1 MPKSRKITQTQLA
14 REMNVSQA
22 LVSLVLNGRKEGI
35 NQETYDKIW
44 DHAIKRGYHP
54 RGMHLAALPAGAN
67 NRQVGFILRA
77 PMRLNSLSAYFSHV
91 QHGLHS
97 ALQPQGYTTT
107 FLGSEDLL
115 PPEQLRRL
123 LPAGHNYQGIV
134 ILGEVAVSFLHEL
147 RAVDRRL
154 VAVSARYPGLCHS
167 VLGNETLALEQ
178 IVGHL
183 VELGHRRI
191 GWIGG
196 NSHLGRH
203 ESRLNACR
211 QALTA
216 VGLNLL
222 PRYTITL
229 EEADRAEG
237 GEAVHQLL
245 AHQDRPD
252 FPTAFVCY
260 NCLMAEGA
268 ARALIR
274 AGRKVPTDVSVIG
287 ADAPREPS
295 SAEGMRVSGAG
306 TDPVRLG
313 QTAARLI
320 VTSTGSEDESFTD
333 LILPSQLYLGE
344 TTGPAPKK

>member
-1 MPKSRKITQTQLA
+1 MPKPRKITQTQLA
-14 REMNVSQA
+14 REMDVSQA

-35 NQETYDKIW
+35 NQETYEKIW
-44 DHAIKRGYHP
+44 EHAIKRGYHP
-54 RGMHLAALPAGAN
+54 RGMHLGSVPASAN

-97 ALQPQGYTTT
+97 ALQPQGFTTT

-134 ILGEVAVSFLHEL
+134 ILGEVSVGFLNEL
-147 RAVDRRL
+147 RAVDRRI

-167 VLGNETLALEQ
+167 VLGNEVLALEQ
-178 IVGHL
+178 IVTHL
-183 VELGHRRI
+183 HELGHRRI
-191 GWIGG
+191 GWVGG
-196 NSHLGRH
+196 NVNLGRH
-203 ESRLNACR
+203 EARLNACR
-211 QALTA
+211 QALA
-216 VGLNLL
+216 SIGLSLA
-222 PRYTITL
+222 PRYTVTL
-229 EEADRAEG
+229 HEADRAEG
-237 GEAVHQLL
+237 GEAMHQLL
-245 AHQDRPD
+245 GQAGRAD

-268 ARALIR
+268 ARALMR
-274 AGRKVPTDVSVIG
+274 AGIRVPADISVIG

-295 SAEGMRVSGAG
+295 SSDGLRVSGAG

-320 VTSTGSEDESFTD
+320 LTSTGSEDESFTD
-333 LILPSQLYLGE
+333 VILPSQLFQGD
-344 TTGPAPKK
+344 TTGPALKK

>member
-35 NQETYDKIW
+35 NQETYEKIW
-44 DHAIKRGYHP
+44 EHAIKRGYHP
-54 RGMHLAALPAGAN
+54 RGMHLGSVPAGAN
-67 NRQVGFILRA
+67 NRQVGFVLRA

-97 ALQPQGYTTT
+97 ALQPQGFTTT

-134 ILGEVAVSFLHEL
+134 LLGEVAVSFLNEL
-147 RAVDRRL
+147 RSVDRRI

-167 VLGNETLALEQ
+167 VLGNETLALSQ
-178 IVGHL
+178 IVNHL

-191 GWIGG
+191 GWLGG
-196 NSHLGRH
+196 NINLGRH

-211 QALTA
+211 QALA
-216 VGLNLL
+216 AAGLSLAA
-222 PRYTITL
+222 RYTIAL
-229 EEADRAEG
+229 KEADRAEG
-237 GEAVHQLL
+237 GEAVHQLIDQ
-245 AHQDRPD
+245 AGRSD
-252 FPTAFVCY
+252 FPTAFICY

-268 ARALIR
+268 ARAFAREGLQ
-274 AGRKVPTDVSVIG
+274 VPRDLSVIG

-295 SAEGMRVSGAG
+295 STDGMRVSGAG

-320 VTSTGSEDESFTD
+320 LTSTGSEDESFTD
-333 LILPSQLYLGE
+333 LILPSQLYAGD
-344 TTGPAPKK
+344 TTGPAPGK